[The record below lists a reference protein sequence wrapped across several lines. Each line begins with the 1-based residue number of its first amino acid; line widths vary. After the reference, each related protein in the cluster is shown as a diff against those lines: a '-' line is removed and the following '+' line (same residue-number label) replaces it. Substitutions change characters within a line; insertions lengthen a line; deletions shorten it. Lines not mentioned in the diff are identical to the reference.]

1 MRVDAET
8 FVSCCRK
15 SRHAYGRT
23 YVHVYSRRL
32 TTDRETDRRFL
43 LTSTSLPFHPG
54 DGCHR
59 GLLQHPPRCPGHGA
73 WPRLSG
79 ACQIFNPSRLLT
91 QVGWEAGETLFPPVR
106 LQIPTWWD
114 RARDPSRWVCCWC
127 CRSSSPRRDVFIHG
141 GEEKEGPFSSPDDAG
156 SMPSSRIAPHRIC
169 LR

>member
-32 TTDRETDRRFL
+32 TTDRETDRHFL

-54 DGCHR
+54 DGCHG

-114 RARDPSRWVCCWC
+114 RARDPSRWACCWC